1 MNNNFSI
8 SAKAVIKTALV
19 IALTIFIFEFRVHI
33 GFLLLLLA
41 VLALLLGLLLL
52 YAGTFQPA
60 TVKKYAEQAAS
71 SYAYLKALIDKTF
84 NKQAE
89 LSSDASAD
97 TNQFVALVET
107 PVNEEELALETQLG
121 DTTKISDDEEYL
133 V

>member
-1 MNNNFSI
+1 
-8 SAKAVIKTALV
+8 
-19 IALTIFIFEFRVHI
+19 VHI

-52 YAGTFQPA
+52 YLGTFHPA
-60 TVKKYAEQAAS
+60 TLKKYAEQAAS

-97 TNQFVALVET
+97 TNQVVALVET
-107 PVNEEELALETQLG
+107 PVTDEKTAAETQLA
-121 DTTKISDDEEYL
+121 DTNNISEEEEFL

>member
-60 TVKKYAEQAAS
+60 TVKKY
-71 SYAYLKALIDKTF
+71 KALIDKTF